1 MKLTK
6 QEGKPRKKWKRRLLT
21 VLACFLVLFVAV
33 AIFAPSNQDKYDQAV
48 TLVTEGEYDKA
59 TELLTELAD
68 YEDSQD
74 ILTYVQC
81 AEKAKTCSG
90 SDWVTLNATLG
101 DLKLDAKELQKPL
114 AELKEQAE
122 VEQTAYEQE
131 QAEQQEAEDVM
142 AEIDGLVDLDYQ
154 VSALESSQKAIQT
167 ARTHYDQCSQ
177 SVQARITN
185 YDALKQAE
193 KQIKKTAKLDESY
206 QKQAEPV
213 IKGIQALGTVTL
225 NSKSQLDQLT
235 AQYKAL
241 PKDCQA
247 YVTNYDTLK
256 AGNASYEKLKKQYDA
271 DQKAAAEKAAAEKA
285 AAQKAAQ
292 QKAQQSKKNNSGG
305 WENSSGNGKTSSA
318 GGTVYWTPGGSV
330 YHKRTSC
337 PSLARSK
344 TIYSGSVADSGK
356 SRGCKNCCK

>member
-68 YEDSQD
+68 YEDSQA

-90 SDWVTLNATLG
+90 SDWAALNATLG

-142 AEIDGLVDLDYQ
+142 AEIDGLADLDYQ

-167 ARTHYDQCSQ
+167 ARTHYNQCSQ

-185 YDALKQAE
+185 YDALK
-193 KQIKKTAKLDESY
+193 
-206 QKQAEPV
+206 
-213 IKGIQALGTVTL
+213 
-225 NSKSQLDQLT
+225 
-235 AQYKAL
+235 
-241 PKDCQA
+241 
-247 YVTNYDTLK
+247 
-256 AGNASYEKLKKQYDA
+256 
-271 DQKAAAEKAAAEKA
+271 
-285 AAQKAAQ
+285 
-292 QKAQQSKKNNSGG
+292 
-305 WENSSGNGKTSSA
+305 
-318 GGTVYWTPGGSV
+318 
-330 YHKRTSC
+330 
-337 PSLARSK
+337 
-344 TIYSGSVADSGK
+344 
-356 SRGCKNCCK
+356 

>member
-6 QEGKPRKKWKRRLLT
+6 QEGKPRKKWKRRLLV
-21 VLACFLVLFVAV
+21 VLACFLALFVV
-33 AIFAPSNQDKYDQAV
+33 AGIFGTSDRDKYDQAV
-48 TLVTEGEYDKA
+48 ALVTEGDYEKA
-59 TELLTELAD
+59 TELLTGLED
-68 YEDSQD
+68 YQDSQA
-74 ILTYVQC
+74 ILTYIQC
-81 AEKAKTCSG
+81 QEQAKDCSG
-90 SDWVTLNATLG
+90 SEWGALNATLS
-101 DLKLDAKELQKPL
+101 DLELEAKELQKPL
-114 AELKEQAE
+114 AELKERAE

-142 AEIDGLVDLDYQ
+142 AEIDGLADLDYQ
-154 VSALESSQKAIQT
+154 VSALEASQKAIKS
-167 ARTHYDQCSQ
+167 ARSHYDQCSQ

-193 KQIKKTAKLDESY
+193 QEIEKTVKLDESY
-206 QKQAEPV
+206 RKQAEPV
-213 IKGIQALGTVTL
+213 VKGIQALGTVTL

-271 DQKAAAEKAAAEKA
+271 DQKAAAEKAAA
-285 AAQKAAQ
+285 QKAAQ
-292 QKAQQSKKNNSGG
+292 QKAQQSKKNSSGG
-305 WENSSGNGKTSSA
+305 WENSSGNGKTSSV

>member
-68 YEDSQD
+68 YEDSQA

-90 SDWVTLNATLG
+90 SDWAALNATLG

-122 VEQTAYEQE
+122 
-131 QAEQQEAEDVM
+131 
-142 AEIDGLVDLDYQ
+142 AEIDGLADLDYQ

-193 KQIKKTAKLDESY
+193 KQIKKTAKLDEEY

-213 IKGIQALGTVTL
+213 IKGIQVLGTVTL

-271 DQKAAAEKAAAEKA
+271 DQKAAAEKAAA
-285 AAQKAAQ
+285 
-292 QKAQQSKKNNSGG
+292 QKAQQSKKNSSSG
-305 WENSSGNGKTSSA
+305 WESSSGNGKTSSV

-344 TIYSGSVADSGK
+344 TIYSGSVAESGK

>member
-1 MKLTK
+1 M
-6 QEGKPRKKWKRRLLT
+6 
-21 VLACFLVLFVAV
+21 
-33 AIFAPSNQDKYDQAV
+33 
-48 TLVTEGEYDKA
+48 
-59 TELLTELAD
+59 
-68 YEDSQD
+68 
-74 ILTYVQC
+74 
-81 AEKAKTCSG
+81 
-90 SDWVTLNATLG
+90 
-101 DLKLDAKELQKPL
+101 KLDAKELQKPL

-142 AEIDGLVDLDYQ
+142 AEIDGLADLDYQ

-193 KQIKKTAKLDESY
+193 KQIKKTAKLDEEY

-213 IKGIQALGTVTL
+213 IKGIQVLGTVTL

-256 AGNASYEKLKKQYDA
+256 AGNASYEKLKKQYA
-271 DQKAAAEKAAAEKA
+271 KQARQAAKQTARQGAKAAEKTAAATLAEVRK
-285 AAQKAAQ
+285 
-292 QKAQQSKKNNSGG
+292 SMRIDYF
-305 WENSSGNGKTSSA
+305 ENDNLLK
-318 GGTVYWTPGGSV
+318 
-330 YHKRTSC
+330 
-337 PSLARSK
+337 
-344 TIYSGSVADSGK
+344 
-356 SRGCKNCCK
+356 

>member
-1 MKLTK
+1 M
-6 QEGKPRKKWKRRLLT
+6 
-21 VLACFLVLFVAV
+21 
-33 AIFAPSNQDKYDQAV
+33 
-48 TLVTEGEYDKA
+48 
-59 TELLTELAD
+59 
-68 YEDSQD
+68 
-74 ILTYVQC
+74 
-81 AEKAKTCSG
+81 
-90 SDWVTLNATLG
+90 
-101 DLKLDAKELQKPL
+101 KLDAKELQKPL

-142 AEIDGLVDLDYQ
+142 AEIDGLADLDYQ

-193 KQIKKTAKLDESY
+193 KQIKKTAKLDEEY

-213 IKGIQALGTVTL
+213 IKGIQVLGTVTL

-271 DQKAAAEKAAAEKA
+271 DQKAAAEKAAA
-285 AAQKAAQ
+285 
-292 QKAQQSKKNNSGG
+292 QKAQQSKKNSSSG
-305 WENSSGNGKTSSA
+305 WESSSGN
-318 GGTVYWTPGGSV
+318 VPRPFIPVLW
-330 YHKRTSC
+330 
-337 PSLARSK
+337 PSLGNPVAAKIAVSDRIQSSK
-344 TIYSGSVADSGK
+344 KDTSKEVSFFTLWRTFAILRPIQMQTEEVLRCYRERRWCWGSPAGSPHTK
-356 SRGCKNCCK
+356 CPTWLPP

>member
-59 TELLTELAD
+59 SELLTELAD
-68 YEDSQD
+68 YEDSQA
-74 ILTYVQC
+74 ILTYIQC

-90 SDWVTLNATLG
+90 NDWAALNATLG

-142 AEIDGLVDLDYQ
+142 AEIDGLADLDYQ
-154 VSALESSQKAIQT
+154 VSALKGTQSAIQT

-193 KQIKKTAKLDESY
+193 QQIEKTVKLDESY

-241 PKDCQA
+241 SKDCQA

-271 DQKAAAEKAAAEKA
+271 DQKAAAEKAAA
-285 AAQKAAQ
+285 QKAAQ
-292 QKAQQSKKNNSGG
+292 QKSQQSKKNSSGG
-305 WENSSGNGKTSSA
+305 WENSSGNGKTSSV

-344 TIYSGSVADSGK
+344 TILSGSVAQSGK

>member
-68 YEDSQD
+68 YEDSQA

-81 AEKAKTCSG
+81 AEKAKNCSG
-90 SDWVTLNATLG
+90 SDWAALNATLG

-142 AEIDGLVDLDYQ
+142 DEIDGLADLDYQ

-167 ARTHYDQCSQ
+167 VRTHYDQCSQ

-193 KQIKKTAKLDESY
+193 QQIEKTVKLDESY

-271 DQKAAAEKAAAEKA
+271 DQKAAAEKAAA
-285 AAQKAAQ
+285 QKAAQ
-292 QKAQQSKKNNSGG
+292 QKAQQSQKNTSGS
-305 WENSSGNGKTSSA
+305 WENSSGNGKTSSV

-344 TIYSGSVADSGK
+344 TIYSGSVAESGK

>member
-33 AIFAPSNQDKYDQAV
+33 AIFVPSNQDKYDQAV

-59 TELLTELAD
+59 TELLTELDD
-68 YEDSQD
+68 YEDSQA
-74 ILTYVQC
+74 ILTYIQC
-81 AEKAKTCSG
+81 AEQAKTCSG
-90 SDWVTLNATLG
+90 NDWAALNATLG

-142 AEIDGLVDLDYQ
+142 EEIDGLADLDYQ
-154 VSALESSQKAIQT
+154 VSALASSQKAIQT

-193 KQIKKTAKLDESY
+193 QQIEKTVKLDESY

-256 AGNASYEKLKKQYDA
+256 AGNASYEKLKKQCDA
-271 DQKAAAEKAAAEKA
+271 DQKAAAEKAAA
-285 AAQKAAQ
+285 QKT
-292 QKAQQSKKNNSGG
+292 AQQSKKNNTGG
-305 WENSSGNGKTSSA
+305 WENTSGNGKTSAVS
-318 GGTVYWTPGGSV
+318 GTVYWTPGGSV
-330 YHKRTSC
+330 YHKRKSC

-344 TIYSGSVADSGK
+344 TIYSGSVAESGK